1 VRPLDCSRRETND
14 LLGRHPASSG
24 RTYHA
29 RAPGGV
35 GGHAARLRREVGE
48 GPLSSTPTESMVA
61 RVALGGPPASL
72 APQPSAP
79 APTHRSEPRRPPPYA
94 PQIDR
99 ASEPALASEAPS
111 CSAISPRLPTRAAAS
126 GYEPASATPGR
137 TGGARERGHPT
148 GVPGEFARPRR
159 QLSPEGSARA
169 RSTRR
174 GPRLGAL
181 AFGSVGPAIPSCTED
196 SVDSAMPRSL
206 ELGIK
211 TVDTF
216 SAPHLGG
223 PYKVRR
229 ERQGHCSATVKVAR
243 STRPSAAPCPAPRA

>member
-1 VRPLDCSRRETND
+1 MPSSRRR
-14 LLGRHPASSG
+14 GWYCSA
-24 RTYHA
+24 
-29 RAPGGV
+29 
-35 GGHAARLRREVGE
+35 AARLQPPVDERPARTAPGLVRPYLSRTRARRRGRARRSPAPRGRRGASFFYADREHGRARRARWAARIPRTPAL
-48 GPLSSTPTESMVA
+48 GTCSHAPLSTSPPTTLRTA
-61 RVALGGPPASL
+61 D
-72 APQPSAP
+72 
-79 APTHRSEPRRPPPYA
+79 RS
-94 PQIDR
+94 

-111 CSAISPRLPTRAAAS
+111 CSAISPRLPTRAAAW
-126 GYEPASATPGR
+126 GFVPASATPGR

-229 ERQGHCSATVKVAR
+229 ERQGHSKVTAQLR
-243 STRPSAAPCPAPRA
+243 